1 MVLRLSMY
9 FAMKN
14 QFRSAWFVILLGLAF
29 WCVDFFPLLLL
40 VMPALYTDLIRPS
53 TEKVMQSYIRDVGL
67 EDEETAEEENESE
80 AIQDVSPLE
89 MDKLLG
95 GK

>member
-1 MVLRLSMY
+1 
-9 FAMKN
+9 
-14 QFRSAWFVILLGLAF
+14 
-29 WCVDFFPLLLL
+29 
-40 VMPALYTDLIRPS
+40 
-53 TEKVMQSYIRDVGL
+53 MQSYIRDVGL
-67 EDEETAEEENESE
+67 EDEETAEEEDESE